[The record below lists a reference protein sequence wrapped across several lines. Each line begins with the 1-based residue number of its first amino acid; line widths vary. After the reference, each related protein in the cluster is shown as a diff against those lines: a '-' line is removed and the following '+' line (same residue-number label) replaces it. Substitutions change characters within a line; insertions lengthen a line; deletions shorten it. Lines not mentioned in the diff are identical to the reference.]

1 MVRLG
6 DELAIVGDVGG
17 GRRRADTGTSR
28 GTRRWPAIPMYE
40 LRYRYGAS
48 SEPAIEHADLN
59 DDGQAAVRAVRE
71 LLGMPSRHAVEVRRE
86 GVLIFCRTR
95 TRLVQET
102 TDSVSSAKS
111 RNRREPTQ

>member
-1 MVRLG
+1 
-6 DELAIVGDVGG
+6 
-17 GRRRADTGTSR
+17 
-28 GTRRWPAIPMYE
+28 MYE

-111 RNRREPTQ
+111 RNRREPTQWSRGQ

>member
-1 MVRLG
+1 M
-6 DELAIVGDVGG
+6 
-17 GRRRADTGTSR
+17 
-28 GTRRWPAIPMYE
+28 PMYE

-95 TRLVQET
+95 TRLVPGDDGFRLKCKVTQSAG
-102 TDSVSSAKS
+102 TDAIVWGPVS
-111 RNRREPTQ
+111 